1 MKCSLCGVRDAEIY
15 QAHKGRSLCRYCF
28 IEDIRNRVKREIE
41 RLGLSR
47 ASKIV
52 LAVSGGKDSYV
63 LADTLASFID
73 HDKLVAYNII
83 EGINGYNRVEQVIQF
98 KNFLNELGIELI
110 EDSFEKSVG
119 FTLDQMVA
127 NSKKKNLNVS
137 ACTFCGGFRRKLINT
152 AGLKLNGDYVATGHN
167 LDDEVQAI
175 MLNVIRGDLIR
186 LIRFGDKPIK
196 LSSRFVL
203 RVKPLR
209 RIYEWETTMYAYY
222 RGYKFQEVECPY
234 IELKP
239 TLRAKVRELLYALEE
254 KRPGTLLQILDTFD
268 SIAERVRSGSSFK
281 DELPR
286 CKICGDPTSYGRE
299 ICKNCELL
307 INSGL
312 LNYQNFPIS

>member
-28 IEDIRNRVKREIE
+28 IEDIRDRVKREIE

-83 EGINGYNRVEQVIQF
+83 EGISGYNRVEQVIQF

-127 NSKKKNLNVS
+127 NSKKRNLNVS
-137 ACTFCGGFRRKLINT
+137 AYK
-152 AGLKLNGDYVATGHN
+152 
-167 LDDEVQAI
+167 
-175 MLNVIRGDLIR
+175 
-186 LIRFGDKPIK
+186 
-196 LSSRFVL
+196 
-203 RVKPLR
+203 
-209 RIYEWETTMYAYY
+209 
-222 RGYKFQEVECPY
+222 GYKFQEVECPY

-268 SIAERVRSGSSFK
+268 IIAERVRSGSSFK

-312 LNYQNFPIS
+312 LNYQNFPMS